1 MIINQDGKW
10 NPEDSAQLQSGQRIL
25 ITGGRAPV
33 ALELA
38 RLLHR
43 AGHTVYVAESL
54 DYYLCRSSNVVEGSA
69 VLPAPRPH
77 TQAFLA
83 ELERLVIQWRIDLLI
98 PTCEEIFYVAQGL
111 KQLRPFCRVL
121 CPELAVLHRLHHKAE
136 FIHWA
141 AELGFQVPA
150 TALLEDE
157 AAWRDVEEQGIGAKA
172 RNRVGSVNTPA
183 SSLPVDPVMDLMDLS
198 QSASLMSL
206 PLVFKPVYSRFA
218 SRVILPERKGQ
229 NQYDERSLWTGKQ
242 QDTRLGQVRRLSKK
256 AARYRAEA
264 IRELSPSRP
273 WVAQEFIAGQAWC
286 SYSIVH
292 EGKLIAH
299 AAYACHYRTGQS
311 GACVHFQQA
320 EQPAVLDWVKRFTAK
335 IGYTGQISFD
345 FILAENGTLYP
356 IECNPRATSG
366 VHLFEVAD
374 GLAEALTQSDIVA
387 LSGRVVMPRAG
398 SAAMIQLAM
407 LGSGFKHVRGV
418 RTWRRWM
425 GALRGARDVIRRPE
439 DPGPFTEQLRMMYAI
454 WQRSRRLGITVTQAL
469 TEDIE
474 WNGDSK

>member
-1 MIINQDGKW
+1 MTTKRATSEVSQEPVQPK
-10 NPEDSAQLQSGQRIL
+10 SRQRIL

-43 AGHTVYVAESL
+43 AGHTVYAAESL
-54 DYYLCRSSNVVEGSA
+54 EHYLCRSSNAVEGTA
-69 VLPAPRPH
+69 GLPAPRQH

-83 ELERLVIQWRIDLLI
+83 ELQRLVVQWRIDLLI

-111 KQLRPFCRVL
+111 EQLRPHCRVL
-121 CPELAVLHRLHHKAE
+121 CPELAVLHRLHHKGE
-136 FIHWA
+136 FINWA

-157 AAWRDVEEQGIGAKA
+157 AAWKDVEQHGAQAKA
-172 RNRVGSVNTPA
+172 RRGRNGNDTP
-183 SSLPVDPVMDLMDLS
+183 SSPVPAHQVMDLS
-198 QSASLMSL
+198 QLASLMPL
-206 PLVFKPVYSRFA
+206 PLVFKPAYSRFA
-218 SRVILPERKGQ
+218 SRVIMPERKKQKPLGKLS
-229 NQYDERSLWTGKQ
+229 RWMGKQ
-242 QDTRLGQVRRLSKK
+242 QDTSLGQIRRLSGK
-256 AARYRAEA
+256 AAFYRTEA
-264 IRELSPSRP
+264 IQELSPSRP
-273 WVAQEFIAGQAWC
+273 WVAQEFIEGQAWC

-299 AAYACHYRTGQS
+299 AAYACHYRTAQA

-320 EQPAVLDWVKRFTAK
+320 EHPALLDWVKRFTAE

-345 FILAENGTLYP
+345 FIQAEDGTLYP
-356 IECNPRATSG
+356 IECNPRVTSG
-366 VHLFEVAD
+366 VHLFEPGD
-374 GLAEALTQSDIVA
+374 GLAEALTQPGLAA
-387 LSGRVVMPRAG
+387 LSGRIVIPRTG
-398 SAAMIQLAM
+398 SAAMIKLAM
-407 LGSGFKHVRGV
+407 LGSSFKYVRGA

-425 GALRGARDVIRRPE
+425 NALREARDVIRRPE
-439 DPGPFTEQLRMMYAI
+439 DPGPFTEQLRMMYDV
-454 WQRSRRLGITVTQAL
+454 WRKSRRQGITVTQAL